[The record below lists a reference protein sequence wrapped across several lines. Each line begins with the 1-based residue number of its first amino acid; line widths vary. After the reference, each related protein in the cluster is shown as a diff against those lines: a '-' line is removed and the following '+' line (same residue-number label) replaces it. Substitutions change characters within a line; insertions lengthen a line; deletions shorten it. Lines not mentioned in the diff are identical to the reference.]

1 MTETPV
7 SSAPHAARSACLAAG
22 LGPVVDEED
31 PVAGAYALAL
41 EEQLVVVAAVVP
53 VRDPPDLGA

>member
-1 MTETPV
+1 M
-7 SSAPHAARSACLAAG
+7 PHVDRRAG